1 MSMAFVVVLSE
12 IGLSLENPVVG
23 NPIGSGV
30 VPPSA
35 YKSGLVPS
43 VNPIDTSGN
52 PIVTGNMTGGMY
64 FRGVVPYSSGTD
76 FMAPQ
81 GSLMNTSGA
90 FGSFLRRSAY
100 SQGFGQRGGGI
111 NPYYSPTWTVTT
123 TTPDGRVATPQAAGG
138 YGSGA
143 VSPVSKAGYDSQVG
157 NRPLSLN
164 WPEIEKTI
172 EADFAKYPQGGEPV
186 SQGQSQDEF
195 WRQLRVPVEN
205 PKPDESDSTNS
216 SQGNRERTGP
226 LGLVVGSDTNVAM
239 LLARGQVKPAGV
251 QKEGE
256 RGLNAD
262 QKLAT
267 AAGSQRLARTFERGR
282 GLDVYER
289 MKMQFSRPSMG
300 TEELTEASGKQT
312 TGIAESNRLSEASA
326 SKGVTSTLGAGKILD
341 TYKSFAAYSDDKF
354 NWHMQVAERYM
365 KQGRF
370 YRAADAYTIATAYKP
385 NDPLGYAGKSEAL
398 FAAGEYMSSA
408 LFLARAM
415 EIFPEYAKVRIDL
428 VGMVGDKDTVEKRI
442 LDIKEWFDRSQ
453 SAELAF
459 LLSYVYYQ
467 MDRLEFA
474 RKSIEFA
481 ATKMP
486 DSEVVKAMKKVIDER
501 VANL

>member
-1 MSMAFVVVLSE
+1 VVTPQSA
-12 IGLSLENPVVG
+12 G
-23 NPIGSGV
+23 GSG
-30 VPPSA
+30 
-35 YKSGLVPS
+35 L
-43 VNPIDTSGN
+43 
-52 PIVTGNMTGGMY
+52 
-64 FRGVVPYSSGTD
+64 
-76 FMAPQ
+76 
-81 GSLMNTSGA
+81 
-90 FGSFLRRSAY
+90 
-100 SQGFGQRGGGI
+100 
-111 NPYYSPTWTVTT
+111 
-123 TTPDGRVATPQAAGG
+123 
-138 YGSGA
+138 GA
-143 VSPVSKAGYDSQVG
+143 VSPMVSPVGQMGYTSQAG

-164 WPEIEKTI
+164 WPEIEKNI

-195 WRQLRVPVEN
+195 WRQLRVPAEK
-205 PKPDESDSTNS
+205 PKLDESDSTNS
-216 SQGNRERTGP
+216 SQGKREGTGP

-239 LLARGQVKPAGV
+239 LLARGQGKPAGV

-256 RGLNAD
+256 PGLTAA
-262 QKLAT
+262 QKQAT
-267 AAGSQRLARTFERGR
+267 AAGSQRLAMTAEQGQ
-282 GLDVYER
+282 GLDVYDR
-289 MKMQFSRPSMG
+289 MKMQLSRPEMG
-300 TEELTEASGKQT
+300 TEEGSEQT
-312 TGIAESNRLSEASA
+312 TGIAESNNPSEASA
-326 SKGVTSTLGAGKILD
+326 SKGVTSTLGAGSILD
-341 TYKSFAAYSDDKF
+341 MYKSFAAYSDDKF
-354 NWHMQVAERYM
+354 NWHMKAAERYM

-428 VGMVGDKDTVEKRI
+428 VEMVGDKDTVEKRI
-442 LDIKEWFDRSQ
+442 LDTKEWFDRSQ

-459 LLSYVYYQ
+459 LMSYVYYQ

-501 VANL
+501 IANL